1 MTNLG
6 DEHRRVAQEGF
17 IHYELLFP
25 FFFGIV
31 DQPQERDYRS
41 VEQES
46 KKSKLRLVFSQ
57 LIIQMAEQNK
67 EKERCSGSYRS
78 YSLELLF
85 PFFFKFMNE
94 STSSSAL
101 LNNYSTVD
109 DECSRGHVLSCPRF
123 KSSFL

>member
-1 MTNLG
+1 MSAHLQTIS
-6 DEHRRVAQEGF
+6 R
-17 IHYELLFP
+17 

-67 EKERCSGSYRS
+67 EKERCSGSYRQAVGFLVIKIGTYEILFFLNL
-78 YSLELLF
+78 YSISHNS
-85 PFFFKFMNE
+85 K
-94 STSSSAL
+94 
-101 LNNYSTVD
+101 
-109 DECSRGHVLSCPRF
+109 VLSENKKRIPEINGVTRR
-123 KSSFL
+123 LVTN